1 MSEYLVELEKIC
13 IKQGR
18 LTVLSDVDLNL
29 KKGEFVYIL
38 GKTGTGKSS
47 LLRFLYADL
56 PYISGDRASVCD
68 FDLDKITPKTIPF
81 LRRKL
86 GIVFQ
91 DFQLLTDRNVYNN
104 LAFVLKAVGWKKE
117 QDIDTQIES
126 VLKKVNMTHRKDRMS
141 YELSGGEQQRVAI
154 ARALLNN
161 PELIIADEPTGNL
174 DPHTSE
180 EIVEILEDV
189 HKNSNTSILMS
200 THNFYLVSKY
210 KHRIIKCEGKSIFE
224 HHTTTLQH

>member
-1 MSEYLVELEKIC
+1 MSEPLVLLEKVS
-13 IKQGR
+13 IKHGH
-18 LTVLSDVDLNL
+18 LSILSDVDLRIDM
-29 KKGEFVYIL
+29 GEFVYIL
-38 GKTGTGKSS
+38 GRTGTGKSS

-56 PYISGDRASVCD
+56 PFVSGERAEVCGFNLESLSVREV
-68 FDLDKITPKTIPF
+68 PF

-104 LAFVLKAVGWKKE
+104 LAFVLKAVGWKDNKA
-117 QDIDTQIES
+117 INHRICS
-126 VLKKVNMTHRKDRMS
+126 VLEKVRMLHRKERMS

-154 ARALLNN
+154 ARALLNE

-180 EIVEILEDV
+180 EIVEIMEDV
-189 HKNSNTSILMS
+189 HQNSQTTILMS
-200 THNFYLVSKY
+200 SHNFYLVSKY

-224 HHTTTLQH
+224 HI